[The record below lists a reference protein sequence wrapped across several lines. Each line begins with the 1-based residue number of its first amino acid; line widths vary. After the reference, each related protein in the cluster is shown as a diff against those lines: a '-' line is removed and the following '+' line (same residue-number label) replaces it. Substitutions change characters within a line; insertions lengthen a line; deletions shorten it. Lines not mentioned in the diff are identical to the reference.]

1 MLKNK
6 LLTTNIG
13 DDSISIVDINS
24 PNNVTNIY
32 LKDLKYKNGGFIAN
46 LIRRKMGPLDLI
58 VDEDLN
64 FIILNSYDESVIKV
78 DTDRGFIE
86 KITNVGKNPV
96 CIKIFDGMI
105 YVLNCDSNSLTIVN
119 ERTKELLEEI
129 YLGEKPTDLQID
141 KTENKLYI
149 ANSNRNS
156 ITILDLKD
164 LTLENIKL
172 DSQPIRIIIEKEE
185 IYILSYLN
193 NGVTNYSAIS
203 TINKTLNRINSKNIK
218 GIFIDIVRVE
228 DDSFL
233 LSNPEDGYIYK
244 FNNDNGE
251 LKRYIFLGGMP
262 NRIVFDSDRNYLY
275 VTDLLNNYVLF
286 IDLEKS
292 IITNKTRVGK
302 DPQGIVLL

>member
-119 ERTKELLEEI
+119 EKTKELLEEI